1 MNQKRP
7 PFEYNGRSLG
17 NVILIGF
24 QVLVGFIHILFG
36 FWLLTAPW
44 ITSLDFAPLSSFF
57 DIYSFYT
64 IVFGFLTLLF
74 AVLLWFNKRWGWIGA
89 FSVLV
94 FVTIVDSLTLLD
106 LPSIP
111 GIPKF
116 ACFGEITYSAI
127 LIFYLIQ
134 ALVRIKYK
142 IKF

>member
-17 NVILIGF
+17 NVILISF

-36 FWLLTAPW
+36 FWLLTAP
-44 ITSLDFAPLSSFF
+44 SGV

-64 IVFGFLTLLF
+64 IIFGFLTLLF
-74 AVLLWFNKRWGWIGA
+74 AILLWFNKRWGWIGT

-134 ALVRIKYK
+134 AHVRIKYK